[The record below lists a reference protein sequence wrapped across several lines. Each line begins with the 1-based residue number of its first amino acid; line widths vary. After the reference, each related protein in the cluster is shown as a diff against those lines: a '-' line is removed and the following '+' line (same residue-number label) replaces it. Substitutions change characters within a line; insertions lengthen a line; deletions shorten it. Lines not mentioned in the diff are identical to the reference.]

1 MTEPDFRP
9 GQILL
14 TRTPSSND
22 EGTIGTQPDTYHMLP
37 VATEKRWD
45 KALEQ
50 MQSGL
55 RRVRTDL
62 GNMRTAYSAQQAR
75 FDQLTSFVAQTSS
88 AMQAEM
94 AGIRQAI
101 SGLEAQLAS
110 ARKPRRLF
118 ALRRRL
124 LGGVRRRFK
133 AVRRLVRKPA
143 DLSPLVSPSFQP
155 FLEAAVLS
163 PWFTAKH
170 RLVLSTPIRPGQLL
184 AFEARA
190 PREIRSVSMAGTFD
204 DACPGLAPVALDLC
218 DAVSNTVLAGGAV
231 VATPLDGSWLLTA
244 NFPPVTVRDDMRL
257 YVRLLG
263 LPGCGVWG
271 LQVYEWVTFRR
282 YLGRTNHRGLF
293 GRFN

>member
-22 EGTIGTQPDTYHMLP
+22 KGTIGTQPDTYHMLP

-75 FDQLTSFVAQTSS
+75 FDQLASFVAQTSS
-88 AMQAEM
+88 AMQAEIGEIRRSIAAIEALVTPRKK
-94 AGIRQAI
+94 AG
-101 SGLEAQLAS
+101 
-110 ARKPRRLF
+110 
-118 ALRRRL
+118 LRRR
-124 LGGVRRRFK
+124 VRGRLNSL
-133 AVRRLVRKPA
+133 RRLLRKPA

-163 PWFTAKH
+163 PWFTAQH
-170 RLVLSTPIRPGQLL
+170 RLILSTPIRPGQLL

-190 PREIRSVSMAGTFD
+190 PRDIRSVSMAGTFD
-204 DACPGLAPVALDLC
+204 NARGGILPVALDLC
-218 DAVSNTVLAGGAV
+218 DAVSNAVLAGGAV

-244 NFPPVTVRDDMRL
+244 SFPAVTVHDDMRL

-263 LPGCGVWG
+263 LPDCGAWD
-271 LQVYEWVTFRR
+271 LQIYEWVTFGR

-293 GRFN
+293 GHFN